1 MISPLN
7 DAILASVALI
17 LAVASLI
24 SPFFASICLL
34 RLITSVLAA
43 SICFNKSLVSL
54 LLDAMLALVSAKTG
68 VTALTE
74 PAKVT
79 AATNVI
85 IALLNFMFDLTL
97 N

>member
-1 MISPLN
+1 
-7 DAILASVALI
+7 
-17 LAVASLI
+17 
-24 SPFFASICLL
+24 
-34 RLITSVLAA
+34 
-43 SICFNKSLVSL
+43 
-54 LLDAMLALVSAKTG
+54 MLALVSAKTG